1 MKELLNETGVP
12 IKNPGDG
19 LSHKD
24 INSINIAVN
33 NVIEAENFDLINFCN
48 INQEQEEFSV
58 VYTFREAV
66 SKVPESR
73 RKQGIVVRYLSEGNR
88 YREIIFN
95 FIGPVVTESDWLDER
110 NWSLP
115 FKNIDGGEW
124 AIEDDF

>member
-48 INQEQEEFSV
+48 ILVLEKNSLQLNQLSFGQ
-58 VYTFREAV
+58 YLQYYGFR
-66 SKVPESR
+66 
-73 RKQGIVVRYLSEGNR
+73 
-88 YREIIFN
+88 
-95 FIGPVVTESDWLDER
+95 
-110 NWSLP
+110 
-115 FKNIDGGEW
+115 
-124 AIEDDF
+124 